1 MSNYWNLKN
10 FKAIRKSR
18 LPIMDYGSIILNFNT
33 VANQIV
39 PMFIL
44 KVAC

>member
-1 MSNYWNLKN
+1 MSNCWNVKN
-10 FKAIRKSR
+10 FKAIRKGR
-18 LPIMDYGSIILNFNT
+18 LLIMGYGQAIQIFST

-44 KVAC
+44 KAVC